1 MPLIMP
7 LVYMSYSCTFNLKEP
22 KSNRP
27 TLIYLRAY
35 FKNEGKYL
43 KYSTGETIHP
53 KHWNNENKFPE
64 RMAGRSNLAVQINS
78 IITQLSRY
86 SDTFQM
92 ICGRLELQGDA
103 VSLAAVRKEL
113 NYEFKKNTLA
123 PNSFFP
129 VFDDFVKEKV
139 DVGKITGGTINR
151 YKNIK
156 EVLEEFE
163 KSSKYKLT
171 FSSINEDFYIAFVKY
186 SRKTLKHKDN
196 TLGRNIGFI
205 QTFMN
210 WAGSKGLHH
219 NYTFKRFEKPKS
231 ETDEIALSI
240 EELDHLFEFDLSKK
254 PSLERVR
261 DVFIFGCTTGMR
273 YSDFSKITSEN
284 IRNNHIYRNSQKQKN
299 NLGIP
304 LNKYSKSIL
313 EKYDYSL
320 PKISSQKFRE
330 YIKDACQLA
339 GFNKDTIKTTYRGS
353 ERIEEKLP
361 MYKRISTHTARR
373 TFITVSLDKG
383 MRPEIVMSITGHKS
397 YSSFKKYIKL
407 TQSSRERA
415 MQNTWN

>member
-1 MPLIMP
+1 
-7 LVYMSYSCTFNLKEP
+7 
-22 KSNRP
+22 
-27 TLIYLRAY
+27 
-35 FKNEGKYL
+35 
-43 KYSTGETIHP
+43 
-53 KHWNNENKFPE
+53 
-64 RMAGRSNLAVQINS
+64 
-78 IITQLSRY
+78 
-86 SDTFQM
+86 
-92 ICGRLELQGDA
+92 
-103 VSLAAVRKEL
+103 
-113 NYEFKKNTLA
+113 
-123 PNSFFP
+123 
-129 VFDDFVKEKV
+129 
-139 DVGKITGGTINR
+139 
-151 YKNIK
+151 
-156 EVLEEFE
+156 
-163 KSSKYKLT
+163 
-171 FSSINEDFYIAFVKY
+171 
-186 SRKTLKHKDN
+186 
-196 TLGRNIGFI
+196 
-205 QTFMN
+205 
-210 WAGSKGLHH
+210 
-219 NYTFKRFEKPKS
+219 
-231 ETDEIALSI
+231 LSI

-397 YSSFKKYIKL
+397 YSSFKKYVGGL
-407 TQSSRERA
+407 WRFP
-415 MQNTWN
+415 